1 MPLAESANLRAH
13 VFTDAS
19 KPHLPSVMPPAIS
32 NRFTKVSS
40 LSCLRI
46 ESPASYGSLSHIH
59 NKQQPP
65 ERTSVAFCS
74 WRLSFRKAIRKS
86 SFSSD
91 NTIATS
97 PERITQSHA
106 SIDRTR
112 DCRATSPQPSAPSL
126 SDSQI
131 FSSTYGTLSASIFPW
146 NPIGACPKKTIRIT
160 SRKSHRPMHP
170 AGL

>member
-112 DCRATSPQPSAPSL
+112 DCRATSPQPSAP
-126 SDSQI
+126 I
-131 FSSTYGTLSASIFPW
+131 PFRFP
-146 NPIGACPKKTIRIT
+146 NLFVHIRNAI
-160 SRKSHRPMHP
+160 RFHLPVESHRCVSEKNDTDHF
-170 AGL
+170 